1 MTPPRARGEDEEDSE
16 SSAAEVKEEI
26 GDSGA
31 VSNLPGVDPPT
42 AADPKR
48 ELRTLL
54 STLERDSQNS
64 YDKAI
69 LTLSGGA
76 LGVTISFVKNVIGNT
91 PKDTGFMFASW
102 ICWGLS
108 LACILFSF
116 FASNLALR
124 RAVIQLD
131 NETIEDE
138 QPGGALDIFTAVL
151 NAASGGFFL
160 VGISFFVYFGYKNIG
175 G

>member
-1 MTPPRARGEDEEDSE
+1 MGREVHDESKAAGKPPAVDPLTATDP
-16 SSAAEVKEEI
+16 KEE
-26 GDSGA
+26 
-31 VSNLPGVDPPT
+31 V
-42 AADPKR
+42 
-48 ELRTLL
+48 RTLL

-76 LGVTISFVKNVIGNT
+76 LGVTISFVKNVIGNM
-91 PKDTGFMFASW
+91 PKGTVFMFASW
-102 ICWGLS
+102 VCWGLS
-108 LACILFSF
+108 LACVLFSF
-116 FASNLALR
+116 YASNLALR

-138 QPGGALDIFTAVL
+138 QPGGAFDTITAVL
-151 NAASGGFFL
+151 NAASGCFFL
-160 VGISFFVYFGYKNIG
+160 AGTFLFVYFGYKNIG

>member
-1 MTPPRARGEDEEDSE
+1 MARN
-16 SSAAEVKEEI
+16 A
-26 GDSGA
+26 
-31 VSNLPGVDPPT
+31 DPP
-42 AADPKR
+42 AGADTKD

-54 STLERDSQNS
+54 STMERDSQNS

-76 LGVTISFVKNVIGNT
+76 LGVTISFVKNVIGRT

-108 LACILFSF
+108 LACVLFSF
-116 FASNLALR
+116 YTSNLALR

-138 QPGGALDIFTAVL
+138 QPGGAFDTFTAVL
-151 NAASGGFFL
+151 NAASGCFFL
-160 VGISFFVYFGYKNIG
+160 AGAFLFVYFG
-175 G
+175 